1 MNTLRGKRH
10 RTTEKAVP
18 RATRDS
24 STHPTQPRAP
34 APDRATTIRD
44 MPSAPRAPRQAE
56 AITLELKRPSEL
68 PPAIRSSVA
77 PAVHARP
84 VLPAPLNATADRDA
98 ARYSVIPP
106 RLPLKA
112 RFATL
117 ARYLEALPSGLE
129 SYPAVRTKGAIVRQ
143 LLLDPVHPL
152 SLSEGL
158 PRRLEELICTPPSAN
173 EWVPLVELCAL
184 HAAAFDFAFADKGGV
199 PAYEEWTFQRDLQL
213 LKGPL
218 YRALIAVRR
227 PERLLTNHAAR
238 WSAFHRGSSLH
249 VMAVADGKIAVRLSY
264 PPYSWPKVS
273 RVALGA
279 AFRAA
284 VIVAGA
290 QWGEVTSKE
299 ESISLSSFD
308 IQWR

>member
-10 RTTEKAVP
+10 RTTEKGVP

-24 STHPTQPRAP
+24 RTHRTQPRTP
-34 APDRATTIRD
+34 APDQPTTIRD
-44 MPSAPRAPRQAE
+44 MPSAPRPSRQAE
-56 AITLELKRPSEL
+56 AITLELQRPSGL
-68 PPAIRSSVA
+68 PAVMRGSVA
-77 PAVHARP
+77 RAAHAP
-84 VLPAPLNATADRDA
+84 VLPAPLNETADPGA
-98 ARYSVIPP
+98 ARYSVIAP
-106 RLPLKA
+106 RLPVKA
-112 RFATL
+112 RFAML

-143 LLLDPVHPL
+143 LVLDPVHPL
-152 SLSEGL
+152 SLGEGL
-158 PRRLEELICTPPSAN
+158 PPRLEELIRTPPSVN

-184 HAAAFDFAFADKGGV
+184 HAAAFDSVFADEGGV
-199 PAYEEWTFQRDLQL
+199 SAYEEWSFQRDLQL
-213 LKGPL
+213 LRGPL
-218 YRALIAVRR
+218 YRALIAVQR

-249 VMAVADGKIAVRLSY
+249 VMAVADGKIAVRHSY

-290 QWGEVTSKE
+290 QWGAVTSKE